1 MKLINCSSMI
11 ALAAAGLAASQ
22 PAAAATLSVSSNA
35 VEVSNGTLGNLPL
48 AAWKGP
54 RSQTQQ
60 QQIQHNNQQQQQTSE
75 EPVPGVYG
83 GAAEGFDV

>member
-1 MKLINCSSMI
+1 MKRINCSSMI
-11 ALAAAGLAASQ
+11 ALAAAGLAVSQ
-22 PAAAATLSVSSNA
+22 PAAAASLSVSSNA
-35 VEVSNGTLGNLPL
+35 VEVSNDTLGNLPL

-60 QQIQHNNQQQQQTSE
+60 QQIQHNQQQQQTRE
-75 EPVPGVYG
+75 ELTSGVYG